1 MTADSVHRFLI
12 AYDVGDDLRRTRVAK
27 TLQSYGDRIQYSV
40 FLVEAKPAKL
50 VRLRSALRSLMDLS
64 GDRAV
69 ICDLGP
75 LAHEGQ
81 RRMEFIGDRPAC
93 TTDGPM
99 IL

>member
-1 MTADSVHRFLI
+1 MSADSVHRFLI

-27 TLQSYGDRIQYSV
+27 TLESYGDRIQYSV
-40 FLVEAKPAKL
+40 FLVDAKPAKL
-50 VRLRSALRSLMDLS
+50 VRLRSALGSLMDLS
-64 GDRAV
+64 GDRAL

-75 LAHEGQ
+75 LAYEGV
-81 RRMEFIGDRPAC
+81 RRLEFMGNRPTY